1 MENIRDVQY
10 HQIDLE
16 TTSPMA
22 VHSAHYMP
30 FLHSPAIHFN
40 TQKYL
45 FLGLKS

>member
-22 VHSAHYMP
+22 VHSARYMP